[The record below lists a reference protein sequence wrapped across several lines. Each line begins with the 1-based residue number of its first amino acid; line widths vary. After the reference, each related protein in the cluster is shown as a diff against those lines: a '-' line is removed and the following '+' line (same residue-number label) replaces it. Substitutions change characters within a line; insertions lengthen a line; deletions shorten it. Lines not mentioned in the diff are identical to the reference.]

1 MGSGREPESERTR
14 IKIQVEV
21 WTNNQERFTKA
32 CKVRK
37 DANKNSSG
45 SLDKQ
50 PGKVHKGM
58 QTVEIKNAFL
68 VEKDSHPIIKQ
79 LD

>member
-1 MGSGREPESERTR
+1 MTQWGQSLNKETKGSSYGVWKRTR
-14 IKIQVEV
+14 
-21 WTNNQERFTKA
+21 
-32 CKVRK
+32 VRK